1 MNIFD
6 IIEGI
11 AFTKKANPFT
21 NFEEEK
27 EYQPF
32 LVNRWLSMLDPLA
45 ARIINDTLN
54 RFGKNFD
61 NIDQYKF
68 LSNILPKYRKQR
80 IHYIKKPAKGSTS

>member
-11 AFTKKANPFT
+11 AFTKKTNPFT

-27 EYQPF
+27 GYQPF

-61 NIDQYKF
+61 NIDQYRF
-68 LSNILPKYRKQR
+68 LSNLLPKYRKQR